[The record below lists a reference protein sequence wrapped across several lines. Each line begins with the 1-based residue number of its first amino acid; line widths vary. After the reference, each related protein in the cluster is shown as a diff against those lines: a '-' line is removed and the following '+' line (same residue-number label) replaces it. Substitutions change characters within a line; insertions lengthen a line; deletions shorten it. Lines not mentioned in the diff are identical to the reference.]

1 MADNTKPRLSFLNV
15 PANADVSAGLLRF
28 EVEAQDDT
36 GGSGIAYV
44 QVVFDRPM
52 VDAQGRALE
61 FFQFRNDSPST
72 IDDFDDA
79 TPNLAVE
86 HLRIST
92 STPPGT
98 YHVTFVAVA
107 DKAGNTEI
115 LMPAALKALGI
126 NTSMTLFNSKAPPAP
141 SARVIVNEAGYV
153 VGDAV
158 TITGTAQPGEIVEVV
173 GRRIYEAPRGSG
185 DTYGQNVVLGRTT
198 ADQAGNWTLVA
209 TDLQD
214 GAYTEVAAK
223 QIDGQGN
230 ASPLSAPFSFDINT
244 SLPSVPE
251 VAVAMDGAGVSTRQA
266 NMLWGEAEPHNT
278 IYLYEQGQL
287 LGTGRSD
294 VFGHWY
300 VKTPP
305 LAAGRHS
312 FTVYAENTGGLQ
324 SGPATLD
331 LVVDPRPGI
340 RFTIGH
346 FQNLTDQPLE
356 REAVQAVLD
365 EVSARFS
372 AAIAGNIEISLATSV
387 RQLQEGAAAN
397 AGSWFT
403 PVMGSDGRYTTP
415 TLDAAQLNLS
425 PGLAG
430 VLAGPTGVFT
440 HSSISLFVHEML
452 HVLGFNGTSV
462 MNRYVKYENGAPFF
476 YGPNALA
483 IYGKPVDMN
492 ADLGHV
498 LDPNDTIHSSTANGS
513 TWYAPGNPLAPL
525 SPLDLAMLRD
535 FGYQIKDTIV
545 SYDGRTFIPGT
556 QTLNVTGTGG
566 IDTVKYDGAAS
577 DYRVKVD
584 GVASTVTRLGNPSDS
599 DTLASIERIMFDDRM
614 LAIDIWGNA
623 GQAYRLYQ
631 AAFDRTPDL
640 GGLGFWIAQMDNG
653 IGLGDIAAAF
663 YSSVEFQQM
672 YGSNP
677 SSSVFLTR
685 LYENILDRAP
695 DPAGYAFWLDKLD
708 KQHVA
713 MQELLA
719 LFSESSENQ
728 AALIGILEHG
738 VTYTP
743 YGA

>member
-1 MADNTKPRLSFLNV
+1 MADSAKPRLNYLNI
-15 PANADVSAGLLRF
+15 PASADVSAGLLRF
-28 EVEAQDDT
+28 EVEAQDDI

-52 VDAQGRALE
+52 VDAHGGALE
-61 FFQFRNDSPST
+61 FFQFRNGSPST
-72 IDDFDDA
+72 IDDFGDA
-79 TPNLAVE
+79 TPNSAIE

-98 YHVTFVAVA
+98 YHVTFVAVV

-115 LMPAALKALGI
+115 VMPAALNALGV

-141 SARVIVNEAGYV
+141 TARVIVNEAGYV
-153 VGDAV
+153 VGSAV
-158 TITGTAQPGEIVEVV
+158 TITGTAQPGELVEVA
-173 GRRIYEAPRGSG
+173 GRRIYEAPRESG
-185 DTYGQNVVLGRTT
+185 DTYGQHVVLGRAT

-209 TDLQD
+209 RDLQD
-214 GAYTEVAAK
+214 GDYTQVAAK

-230 ASPLSAPFSFDINT
+230 ASLWSAPFSFDIST
-244 SLPSVPE
+244 SLPSVPD
-251 VAVAMDGAGVSTRQA
+251 VAVAMDAAGVSTRQA
-266 NMLWGEAEPHNT
+266 NMLWGEASPHNT
-278 IYLYEQGQL
+278 IHVYEQGQL

-294 VFGHWY
+294 VYGHWY
-300 VKTPP
+300 VKTPA
-305 LAAGRHS
+305 LATGRHS
-312 FTVYAENTGGLQ
+312 FTVYAENSAGSQ

-331 LVVDPRPGI
+331 VIVDPRPGI
-340 RFTIGH
+340 RFTVGT

-356 REAVQAVLD
+356 REAVQAALD

-372 AAIAGNIEISLATSV
+372 AAIEGDFEIGLATTV
-387 RQLQEGAAAN
+387 RQLPGVVAT
-397 AGSWFT
+397 AGSLLT
-403 PVMGSDGRYTTP
+403 PVVDSDGRYTTP

-425 PGLAG
+425 PGFAG
-430 VLAGPTGVFT
+430 RLSGPTGVFAQ
-440 HSSISLFVHEML
+440 SSISLFVHEML
-452 HVLGFNGTSV
+452 HVLGFNSHAI
-462 MNRYVKYENGAPFF
+462 MDRYVKYENSAPFF

-492 ADLGHV
+492 ADLAHV
-498 LDPNDTIHSSTANGS
+498 MDPNDTIYSMTANGS
-513 TWYAPGNPLAPL
+513 TWYEPGNRLAPL
-525 SPLDLAMLRD
+525 SPLDLAMLKD

-556 QTLNVTGTGG
+556 QTMNVTGTGG
-566 IDTVKYDGAAS
+566 VDTVKYAGPAS
-577 DYRVKVD
+577 DYRVTVD
-584 GVASTVTRLGNPSDS
+584 QFASTVTRLDDPSDS
-599 DTLASIERIMFDDRM
+599 DALASIERIMFDDRM

-640 GGLGFWIAQMDNG
+640 GGLGFWIAQMDKG
-653 IGLGDIAAAF
+653 IGLADMAAAF
-663 YSSVEFQQM
+663 YSSDEFKGM
-672 YGSNP
+672 YGANP
-677 SSSVFLTR
+677 SSSAFLTR

-695 DPAGYAFWLDKLD
+695 DQAGYAFWLDKLD
-708 KQHVA
+708 QRQVT
-713 MQELLA
+713 MQELLP

-743 YGA
+743 YWA

>member
-1 MADNTKPRLSFLNV
+1 MADNAKPRLNYLNI
-15 PANADVSAGLLRF
+15 PASADVSTGLLHF
-28 EVEAQDDT
+28 DVEAQDDA

-79 TPNLAVE
+79 TPDLAIE

-115 LMPAALKALGI
+115 LMPAALQAMGV

-153 VGDAV
+153 VGNAV
-158 TITGTAQPGEIVEVV
+158 TIIGTAQPGEIVEVV
-173 GRRIYEAPRGSG
+173 GRRIYEEPRGSG
-185 DTYGQNVVLGRTT
+185 DTYGQHVVLGRTT
-198 ADQAGNWTLVA
+198 ADQAGNWTVVA

-214 GAYTEVAAK
+214 GGYTQVAAK

-230 ASPLSAPFSFDINT
+230 ASPWSAPLSFDINT
-244 SLPSVPE
+244 SLPSVPD
-251 VAVAMDGAGVSTRQA
+251 VAVAMDAAGVSTRQA
-266 NMLWGEAEPHNT
+266 NLLWGEAEPHSRVHV
-278 IYLYEQGQL
+278 YEQGQL
-287 LGTGRSD
+287 LGPGRSD
-294 VFGHWY
+294 VLGHWY
-300 VKTPP
+300 VKTPA

-312 FTVYAENTGGLQ
+312 LTVYAENNAGSL
-324 SGPATLD
+324 SEPATLD
-331 LVVDPRPGI
+331 IIVDPRPGI
-340 RFTIGH
+340 RFTIGT

-356 REAVQAVLD
+356 REAVQAALD

-372 AAIAGNIEISLATSV
+372 AAIEGDIEISLATTV
-387 RQLQEGAAAN
+387 RQLQEGFAAS
-397 AGSWFT
+397 AGSWLT
-403 PVMGSDGRYTTP
+403 PVVDTDGRYTTP

-425 PGLAG
+425 PGFAG
-430 VLAGPTGVFT
+430 RLSGPTGVFT

-452 HVLGFNGTSV
+452 HVLGFTGTPV
-462 MNRYVKYENGAPFF
+462 MDRYMKYENGEPFF

-483 IYGKPVDMN
+483 VYGKPVDMN
-492 ADLGHV
+492 ADLAHV
-498 LDPNDTIHSSTANGS
+498 MDPNDTIHSAAAYDS
-513 TWYAPGNPLAPL
+513 TWYAPGNRVAPL
-525 SPLDLAMLRD
+525 SPLNLAMLKD

-556 QTLNVTGTGG
+556 QTANVTGTGG
-566 IDTVKYDGAAS
+566 VDTVKYEGPAS

-584 GVASTVTRLGNPSDS
+584 QFASAVTRLNDPSDS
-599 DTLASIERIMFDDRM
+599 DTLVGIERIMFDDRM

-640 GGLGFWIAQMDNG
+640 GGLGFWIAQMDKG
-653 IGLGDIAAAF
+653 IGLADMAAAF
-663 YSSVEFQQM
+663 YSSDEFKGM
-672 YGSNP
+672 YGANP
-677 SSSVFLTR
+677 SGSAFLTR
-685 LYENILDRAP
+685 LYENILDRTP
-695 DPAGYAFWLDKLD
+695 DQAGYAFWLDKLD
-708 KQHVA
+708 QKQVT
-713 MQELLA
+713 MQELLP

-738 VTYTP
+738 VTYAP
-743 YGA
+743 YWA